1 MSLRTR
7 LVRGK
12 VHVGRGVILLIVEV
26 GSVVTKPRVEAGIS
40 LPTRG
45 EVGRL
50 GSIICRN
57 R

>member
-26 GSVVTKPRVEAGIS
+26 GSVVTKPRVEVGIS